1 VVSTLLGSCVAACLY
16 DPVARIGGMNHFML
30 PTSDTDAGSGARFG
44 IHAMEILINELMQKG
59 AVRNRL
65 RAKAFGAAAVNRAL
79 KSTVAA
85 QNGAFIREFLAR
97 ENIPLVA
104 ERLGGTDAREVYMRT
119 DSGEAHVRRIAP
131 AQVGQLAQTELDAWK
146 RMSARPPPAQAFNP
160 DDALF

>member
-1 VVSTLLGSCVAACLY
+1 M
-16 DPVARIGGMNHFML
+16 R
-30 PTSDTDAGSGARFG
+30 
-44 IHAMEILINELMQKG
+44 KG
-59 AVRNRL
+59 AERKRL

-85 QNGAFIREFLAR
+85 QNGAFIRDFLAR

-131 AQVGQLAQTELDAWK
+131 AQVAQLAQTELDAWK